1 MSADVVVIG
10 SGLAGSAAARSI
22 AKDGHRV
29 TVLERFEKAHVR
41 GSSHGAERVFRLTY
55 DDPAYIQLGLEAL
68 SGWALLSKESGAP
81 LLHQVGMLDYG
92 DAGVLATLEQLCASN
107 GVELQ
112 RVSERDASQRWGGI
126 KFDSDVLL
134 QPVGGW
140 IAADL
145 ALKAFAD
152 SAKSNGAVFHYDSP
166 VLSIAKVRSGGWSVE
181 TQGGT
186 LSADAVVV
194 TTAGW
199 THELIGDVI
208 DERFEVPPITVT
220 TEVVAYFERRDAS
233 LWPSFCHHLEPEIY
247 GLPSPD
253 GLVKIAEHGS
263 GAETHP
269 DERSFDPNSATIQR
283 LEDYARDWLPGITP
297 TAIRSAT
304 CLYAATPTDDL
315 FIERSG
321 SLILGV
327 GLGGHGFKFA
337 PAVGD
342 RIASLVNDALAE
354 ASQ

>member
-22 AKDGHRV
+22 ALAGHSV
-29 TVLERFEKAHVR
+29 TVLERFEESHLR

-55 DDPAYIQLGLEAL
+55 DDPTYIQLGLEAL
-68 SGWALLSKESGAP
+68 NGWARLSEETGAP

-92 DAGVLATLEQLCASN
+92 DSDILAGLEHLCASN
-107 GVELQ
+107 GVDLQ
-112 RVSERDASQRWGGI
+112 RVSQHDASKRWGGI

-134 QPVGGW
+134 QPIGGW

-152 SAKSNGAVFHYDSP
+152 SATRNGAVFHYESP
-166 VLSIAKVRSGGWSVE
+166 VLSISKDQKNRWIIE
-181 TQGGT
+181 TQSGT
-186 LSADAVVV
+186 LTADAVVA

-199 THELIGDVI
+199 TQELLADVI
-208 DERFEVPPITVT
+208 DERFEIPPITVT
-220 TEVVAYFERRDAS
+220 TEVVAYFERCDAS

-269 DERSFDPNSATIQR
+269 DERSFEPDAATIQR
-283 LEDYARDWLPGITP
+283 LEEYARNWLPGIVP
-297 TAIRSAT
+297 TAVRSAT
-304 CLYAATPTDDL
+304 CLYASTPTDDL

-327 GLGGHGFKFA
+327 GLGGHGFKFG

-342 RIASLVNDALAE
+342 RISSLVNDALAE
-354 ASQ
+354 VPQ

>member
-1 MSADVVVIG
+1 VIG

-22 AKDGHRV
+22 AIAGHRV
-29 TVLERFEKAHVR
+29 TVLERFEEAHLR

-68 SGWALLSKESGAP
+68 SGWALLSEETSAP

-92 DAGVLATLEQLCASN
+92 DEVVLETLEQLCASN

-112 RVSERDASQRWGGI
+112 RVSQREASQRWGGI

-145 ALKAFAD
+145 ALKAFAE
-152 SAKSNGAVFHYDSP
+152 SARRNGAEFHYHSP
-166 VLSIAKVRSGGWSVE
+166 VLSIAKVRSGGWRVE

-186 LSADAVVV
+186 LTADAVVV

-199 THELIGDVI
+199 THELLGDVLE
-208 DERFEVPPITVT
+208 ERFHIPPIKVT
-220 TEVVAYFERRDAS
+220 TEVVAYFERRDSS

-269 DERSFDPNSATIQR
+269 DERSFDPDSATIQR
-283 LEDYARDWLPGITP
+283 LEEYARQWLPGIVP
-297 TAIRSAT
+297 TALRSAT

-327 GLGGHGFKFA
+327 GLGGHGFKFG

-342 RIASLVNDALAE
+342 RIASLVNDALSE

>member
-1 MSADVVVIG
+1 VSGHVVVIG

-22 AKDGHRV
+22 AIAGHRV
-29 TVLERFEKAHVR
+29 TVLERFEEAHLR

-55 DDPAYIQLGLEAL
+55 DDPAYIQLGLDAL
-68 SGWALLSKESGAP
+68 SGWAVLSEETSAP

-92 DAGVLATLEQLCASN
+92 DEVVLATLEQLCASN

-112 RVSERDASQRWGGI
+112 RVSQSDASQRWGGI

-145 ALKAFAD
+145 ALKAFAE
-152 SAKSNGAVFHYDSP
+152 SARRNDAEFHYHSP

-186 LSADAVVV
+186 LTADAVVV

-199 THELIGDVI
+199 THELLGDVI
-208 DERFEVPPITVT
+208 EERFEVPPIKVT

-269 DERSFDPNSATIQR
+269 DERSFEPDSATIQR
-283 LEDYARDWLPGITP
+283 LEEYARQWLPGIVP
-297 TAIRSAT
+297 TALRSAT

-327 GLGGHGFKFA
+327 GLGGHGFKFG

-342 RIASLVNDALAE
+342 RIASLVNDALSE

>member
-1 MSADVVVIG
+1 MSRHVVVIG

-22 AKDGHRV
+22 AQLGHRV
-29 TVLERFEKAHVR
+29 TVLERFEESHLR
-41 GSSHGAERVFRLTY
+41 GSSHGTERVFRLTY
-55 DDPAYIQLGLEAL
+55 DDPQYIQLGLEAL
-68 SGWALLSKESGAP
+68 RGWARLSEETGAP

-92 DAGVLATLEQLCASN
+92 DAGVLATLEESCASN

-112 RVSERDASQRWGGI
+112 RISKAEASLRWGGI
-126 KFDSDVLL
+126 RFDSDVLL

-145 ALKAFAD
+145 ALKAFAS
-152 SAKSNGAVFHYDSP
+152 SAKRSGAEFHYHSP
-166 VLSIAKVRSGGWSVE
+166 VLSIAKSRSGGWSVE
-181 TQGGT
+181 TQGDT
-186 LSADAVVV
+186 LAADAVVV

-199 THELIGDVI
+199 THELLSDLI

-269 DERSFDPNSATIQR
+269 DERSFEPDAATIQR
-283 LEDYARDWLPGITP
+283 LEEYARDWLPGIAP
-297 TAIRSAT
+297 TSVRSAT
-304 CLYAATPTDDL
+304 CLYASTPTDDL

-327 GLGGHGFKFA
+327 GLGGHGFKFG
-337 PAVGD
+337 PALGD
-342 RIASLVNDALAE
+342 RIASLVTDALAE